1 MECSHQLATGEAFRS
16 LMYALAED
24 KCDFRPLSQSVALES
39 ASEASA
45 KAVLGM
51 FVQRRFNIHVF
62 VGKLKICIMSES
74 HCVKDLFL

>member
-1 MECSHQLATGEAFRS
+1 M
-16 LMYALAED
+16 D

-62 VGKLKICIMSES
+62 VGKLEIRIMSEP